1 MPKLALL
8 LDVGMPWIS
17 TVGRNVLMALV
28 KRHGYPGPA
37 DSFAASVGIRNRY
50 QLSRI
55 LQREGLPCLE
65 ELAGWI
71 RLLTWVTSWETSGV
85 PLSRSALSSLRDP
98 SPMFRLVERLTGQ
111 TWTQV
116 RSLGSQWVFLRL
128 LERCRRDVD
137 LQDEAARGDQAS
149 GVAS

>member
-1 MPKLALL
+1 MPNLALL
-8 LDVGMPWIS
+8 LNVGMPWIS
-17 TVGRNVLMALV
+17 TVGRNVLAALV

-37 DSFAASVGIRNRY
+37 DLFAASVGIRNRY
-50 QLSRI
+50 QLGRI

-71 RLLTWVTSWETSGV
+71 RLLNWVTSWENSGV

-116 RSLGSQWVFLRL
+116 RSLGSEWVFLQL
-128 LERCRRDVD
+128 LERCRRGAE
-137 LQDEAARGDQAS
+137 LQDNATSGDQAS
-149 GVAS
+149 GIA

>member
-1 MPKLALL
+1 
-8 LDVGMPWIS
+8 MPWVS
-17 TVGRNVLMALV
+17 TVGRSVLMALV

-37 DSFAASVGIRNRY
+37 DSFAASIGVRNRY

-55 LQREGLPCLE
+55 LQRDGLPCLE
-65 ELAGWI
+65 ELAGWV

-98 SPMFRLVERLTGQ
+98 SPMFRLVERLTGH

-116 RSLGSQWVFLRL
+116 RSLGSDWVFLQL
-128 LERCRRDVD
+128 LERCRRGAD
-137 LQDEAARGDQAS
+137 LRGNGASGDQAS